1 LNAKN
6 NTDRSRSAV
15 ARSSLVYVTAREPGI
30 RRTRHGNSFHY
41 TYRNRQIR
49 DARTLNRIKALVIP
63 PAWSDVWICR
73 NASGH
78 IQATGYDARGRKQ
91 YKYHREWN
99 RLRDEKKFH
108 RLRGLG
114 ERLPALRK
122 KIETDLRRNGLSRD
136 KVLATAVSLIQK
148 TSIRVGNSEYERSN
162 GSFGL
167 TTLKDKHVD
176 VQGASIKFQ
185 FKGKKGIVQS
195 LSLKDRRL
203 ARIVKACRSIPGQE
217 LFQYVDRNGRSAA
230 IDSGMVNR
238 YIREAVS
245 DDFTAKDLRTWCGS
259 LAMLEAL
266 KSLPAVERKQDIKK
280 NVVAALD
287 AVSSHLGN
295 TRTVCK
301 NYYVHPGIISLYET
315 GKLANGRKTK
325 STPRYEGLSTNE
337 NYLMQILEKL

>member
-1 LNAKN
+1 MNAKS
-6 NTDRSRSAV
+6 NTDRSRSAI
-15 ARSSLVYVTAREPGI
+15 ARSKLVYVTAHEPGI
-30 RRTRHGNSFHY
+30 ARTRLGNSFHY
-41 TYRNRQIR
+41 TFRNTRVR
-49 DARTLNRIKALVIP
+49 DIRTLNRIKALVIP
-63 PAWSDVWICR
+63 PAWRNVWICR
-73 NASGH
+73 NANGH
-78 IQATGYDARGRKQ
+78 IQATGIDARGRKQ
-91 YKYHREWN
+91 YKYHHEWN
-99 RLRDEKKFH
+99 RLRDQKKFH
-108 RLRGLG
+108 RLRSLG

-122 KIETDLRRNGLSRD
+122 KIEADLRRNGLSRD

-185 FKGKKGIVQS
+185 FKGKKGITQS
-195 LSLKDRRL
+195 LSLTNKRL

-217 LFQYVDRNGRSAA
+217 LFQYVDRNGHSAS

-245 DDFTAKDLRTWCGS
+245 EDFTAKDLRTWCGS

-266 KSLPAVERKQDIKK
+266 KALPLAERMQDVKK
-280 NVVAALD
+280 NLVIALD

-301 NYYVHPGIISLYET
+301 KYYVHPGIISLYEA
-315 GKLANGRKTK
+315 GKLANGRKART
-325 STPRYEGLSTNE
+325 RHEGLSANE
-337 NYLMQILEKL
+337 NYLMEILEKI